1 MIYRVGAAAFVAAAL
16 YHLAAVLIP
25 AFAETAYSATY
36 PLWRHL
42 VFIIINVTFAWLL
55 VRQVQWVVWPFALLN
70 LQIYSGHGRAAWMAW
85 SRESRF
91 AWIDIM
97 TTVGATVFLGL
108 LLASMRRVRER
119 AI

>member
-55 VRQVQWVVWPFALLN
+55 VRQVQWVVWPFALLT
-70 LQIYSGHGRAAWMAW
+70 LQIYNGHGPCGVDGM
-85 SRESRF
+85 ESR
-91 AWIDIM
+91 I
-97 TTVGATVFLGL
+97 TV
-108 LLASMRRVRER
+108 RVD
-119 AI
+119 